1 MKLIPLVIRNIGEIK
16 KNMKDIGVS
25 SQGVEIM
32 APKGIFK
39 VFKVEEISSPAAN
52 IIKQYMLSLGSDAA
66 IPKDAFFRR
75 KKFSLLIFGTTYQL
89 KKLAEKLNSQPF
101 GLSDLS
107 KKLTDNFLKQT
118 EPHLSFRARGRVLN
132 MDEPIVCGILN
143 VTPDSFSGDGLLKNN
158 ITESELKNLVFKRI
172 ESMISK
178 GAKIIDIG
186 GESSR
191 PYSKPIKEDEEI
203 RRVIPVLKMVRK
215 EFPKV
220 FLSIDTYKYKVA
232 KEAVDEGVDIINDI
246 TALRKSPQMVSLISK
261 YNLGCILMH
270 MKGTPRTMQNNPQ
283 YKDVVEEIFEFLE
296 KRVNFCLKNGIN
308 KEQIMVDPGIGFGK
322 SVDDNLKIINKLYI
336 FKSLGLPIFLGI
348 SRKSFIG
355 KILNVDIDKR
365 LIGSISALV
374 VSLIN
379 GANVFRVHD
388 VEETCQTL
396 RLVYSI
402 LRVN

>member
-1 MKLIPLVIRNIGEIK
+1 
-16 KNMKDIGVS
+16 MKDIGVS

-158 ITESELKNLVFKRI
+158 ITESELKNLVLKRI

-308 KEQIMVDPGIGFGK
+308 KEQIMVDP
-322 SVDDNLKIINKLYI
+322 
-336 FKSLGLPIFLGI
+336 
-348 SRKSFIG
+348 
-355 KILNVDIDKR
+355 
-365 LIGSISALV
+365 
-374 VSLIN
+374 
-379 GANVFRVHD
+379 
-388 VEETCQTL
+388 
-396 RLVYSI
+396 
-402 LRVN
+402 